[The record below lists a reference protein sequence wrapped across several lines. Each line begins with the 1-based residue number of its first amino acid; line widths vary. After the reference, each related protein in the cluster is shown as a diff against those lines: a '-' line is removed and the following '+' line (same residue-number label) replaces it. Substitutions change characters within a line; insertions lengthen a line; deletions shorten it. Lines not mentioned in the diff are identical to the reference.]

1 MLNQALYDALT
12 VVFKERPRVMNEG
25 DRASIIYPPP
35 RASFIEDDVTIIRSD
50 YITGGEEYAV
60 NCPFCVRSKDKK
72 HRLTFHYLWDTEIV
86 TGSLKYRCTYDK
98 VRCFNEE
105 CQKVPEN
112 KASIIN
118 WLRSAMKNDN
128 RVEAAAVSATENEVD
143 ENLLKNQVPMPKNLM
158 DINSPELPF
167 YARNYWLGMDEAKG
181 ERGFTV
187 QHLQDFGVKFAYIP
201 YSLKLGAPPCRQVI
215 TVFPVHQ
222 NGDYWFHQL
231 RLIPIQG
238 DIRNGYETDQFG
250 EQFPKYIIPK
260 GSRKNWALYNI
271 DQARYYNTVYVVEG
285 VTDVMRIGPSAIA
298 RFGKTLSRSQF
309 ATMNRLLAGKH
320 IVIVPD
326 TDDDEAMEQAIKQK
340 TMLENSGNFK
350 KVTLLKLPPGM
361 DPGDMK
367 GDYNTVCQDLQSLII
382 LQENSTQSLFG
393 NLTIL

>member
-35 RASFIEDDVTIIRSD
+35 RVSFIEDDVTIIRSD

-60 NCPFCVRSKDKK
+60 NCPFCKDKR

-105 CQKVPEN
+105 CQKHQPN
-112 KASIIN
+112 KLSIIN
-118 WLRSAMKNDN
+118 WLRAAMKNDN

-143 ENLLKNQVPMPKNLM
+143 ENLLKNQVPMPANVL
-158 DINSPELPF
+158 DITSPELPY
-167 YARNYWLGMDEAKG
+167 YAKNYWLGTDEVKG

-187 QHLQDFGVKFAYIP
+187 KHLQDFGIKFAYLP
-201 YSLKLGAPPCRQVI
+201 YPIKLGAPPCKQVVTI
-215 TVFPVHQ
+215 LPVVQ
-222 NGDYWFHQL
+222 NGDYWFHQI

-250 EQFPKYIIPK
+250 EQLPKYIIPK

-271 DQARYYNTVYVVEG
+271 DNARYYNTVYVVEG
-285 VTDVMRIGPSAIA
+285 VTDVMRVGPSAIA
-298 RFGKTLSRSQF
+298 RFGKTMSRAQLT
-309 ATMNRLLAGKH
+309 TMNRLLAGKH

-326 TDDDEAMEQAIKQK
+326 TDDEEAMEQAIKQK
-340 TMLENSGNFK
+340 TMLESSGNFK
-350 KVTLLKLPPGM
+350 KVTLLELPSGM
-361 DPGDMK
+361 DPGDLK
-367 GDYNTVCQDLQSLII
+367 GGYEDVCQELQSLIV
-382 LQENSTQSLFG
+382 LQENSTQSPFG
-393 NLTIL
+393 NQLIL

>member
-12 VVFKERPRVMNEG
+12 VVFRERPRVMNEG

-35 RASFIEDDVTIIRSD
+35 QASFIQDAETLIRSD

-60 NCPFCVRSKDKK
+60 NCPFCKDKR
-72 HRLTFHYLWDTEIV
+72 HRLTFHYLWDTTIV
-86 TGSLKYRCTYDK
+86 TGALKYKCTYDK

-105 CQKVPEN
+105 CQRHPQN
-112 KASIIN
+112 KTSIIN
-118 WLRSAMKNDN
+118 WLRAAMKNDN
-128 RVEAAAVSATENEVD
+128 RVEAAQVSASETETD
-143 ENLLKNQVPMPKNLM
+143 ENMLKNQVPMPQNLL
-158 DINSPELPF
+158 DINSPELPY
-167 YARNYWLGMDEAKG
+167 YARNYWLGSDESKG

-187 QHLQDFGVKFAYIP
+187 KHLQDFGVKFAYIP
-201 YSLKLGAPPCRQVI
+201 YPIKLGAPPCKQIV
-215 TVFPVHQ
+215 TVLPVVQ

-231 RLIPIQG
+231 RLIPLQG

-285 VTDVMRIGPSAIA
+285 ITDVMRIGPSAIA
-298 RFGKTLSRSQF
+298 RFGKTMSRSQF

-320 IVIVPD
+320 IVIIPD
-326 TDDDEAMEQAIKQK
+326 MDDPEAMEQAVKQK
-340 TMLENSGNFK
+340 SMLEGTGNFK
-350 KVTLLKLPPGM
+350 QVTLLKLPGGK

-367 GDYNTVCQDLQSLII
+367 GDYNTVCQDLISLIT
-382 LQENSTQSLFG
+382 LQESSSQSLFG
-393 NLTIL
+393 DLAIL